1 MNDDLQAEIESY
13 LLDRSHWVPASEIVS
28 HFGLADDRPLRATG
42 KHPGPLSRIA
52 LFSGKGF
59 KHIRH
64 ATVMERIKCRN
75 RIRRELISRVRKD
88 RWLNEGIQNCLDYFA
103 KQDSSE
109 HHSGQM
115 TFL

>member
-1 MNDDLQAEIESY
+1 MSDIQSEIESF
-13 LLDRSHWVPASEIVS
+13 LLDRPRWVPAAEIVAA
-28 HFGLADDRPLRATG
+28 FGLPDDRQLRATG
-42 KHPGPLSRIA
+42 RCPGPLSRIA
-52 LFSGKGF
+52 LFSGEGF

-64 ATVMERIKCRN
+64 TTVMERIKCRN

-88 RWLNEGIQNCLDYFA
+88 RWLSEGIQNCLDYFA
-103 KQDSSE
+103 QTKTAE